1 MRQKLQAHGY
11 PWLRKRQKR
20 RYDGAK
26 MRERNAWV
34 ESVVRLSDAALKEK
48 LSFAMDGVILA
59 MPPGDQTGRWNY
71 CKHGTEFMWRKPS
84 ESFQPDLA
92 GDDAYGKQVPQA
104 RAIPLWGGCAP
115 GGFAIVAF
123 HHNKKLH
130 ASEWATIVRSGKLTA
145 AIRALSPVRKR
156 GPWHVL
162 CDNESFLDAAPCAK
176 AHMLKRIKL
185 WHIPPRSPDLNPVE
199 QVWAHLKRKLKA
211 MDLADAVAQRPLL
224 GKTAYKLRVRRLVRS
239 RSFQRIA
246 ANVAMGLK
254 KTCKEVIRKR
264 GAAAGR

>member
-1 MRQKLQAHGY
+1 MVVETTVRGHPAIANHQAAHYLLSRGASV
-11 PWLRKRQKR
+11 LR
-20 RYDGAK
+20 GAK
-26 MRERNAWV
+26 LV
-34 ESVVRLSDAALKEK
+34 L
-48 LSFAMDGVILA
+48 
-59 MPPGDQTGRWNY
+59 
-71 CKHGTEFMWRKPS
+71 
-84 ESFQPDLA
+84 
-92 GDDAYGKQVPQA
+92 
-104 RAIPLWGGCAP
+104 
-115 GGFAIVAF
+115 
-123 HHNKKLH
+123 
-130 ASEWATIVRSGKLTA
+130 RSGKLTA

-176 AHMLKRIKL
+176 AHTLKRIKL

-199 QVWAHLKRKLKA
+199 QVWAHLKRKLRA

>member
-1 MRQKLQAHGY
+1 MCIAGY
-11 PWLRKRQKR
+11 SFFTTGWPLCSTRLRVHC
-20 RYDGAK
+20 
-26 MRERNAWV
+26 W
-34 ESVVRLSDAALKEK
+34 
-48 LSFAMDGVILA
+48 
-59 MPPGDQTGRWNY
+59 
-71 CKHGTEFMWRKPS
+71 
-84 ESFQPDLA
+84 
-92 GDDAYGKQVPQA
+92 
-104 RAIPLWGGCAP
+104 
-115 GGFAIVAF
+115 
-123 HHNKKLH
+123 
-130 ASEWATIVRSGKLTA
+130 
-145 AIRALSPVRKR
+145 
-156 GPWHVL
+156 
-162 CDNESFLDAAPCAK
+162 
-176 AHMLKRIKL
+176 LKRIKI